1 MRVSLFLAI
10 IGVLLAILPFFIK
23 IDVKR
28 KIVPCRIAAFALI
41 LLSVAFFYFSIEDK
55 AEEVKNEDTPSSSF
69 ASQSSN
75 YGSNVAIEGD
85 NNITIFNEAG
95 GNKTDNAYFRLGKE
109 DPKYKL
115 DTHMEW
121 MDMECVESILTGKS
135 ALKVYSRAAGWDW
148 VDTSPNLKEDELLDG
163 ISLVALFSNRENFD
177 RNIVKFTVRIDN
189 ITENLLPD
197 LGIAYPTAL
206 SDSVGIT
213 FENNGWGATGEM
225 QLSITDVH
233 FFDYQGP
240 AVVDISLKDG
250 VENRWNIPSIL
261 PGESGGTRDMSF
273 EDFDIQWKD
282 PNIESVDFL
291 MGVELYAPKLNF
303 RESVNV
309 LMTVTPNSIRA
320 QEPAGMGGDDIRFG
334 IPVDTSQKKVRYE
347 YSVYQCIPANRQVR
361 LPILIYPTKSCS
373 MDIYISFELDDG
385 EVIKVPPFC
394 DVSIRV
400 PFYAHWREY
409 VDGKYID
416 EELFGEEEY
425 IDGEQ
430 FSREDI
436 TFPFEVNTSIMPN

>member
-1 MRVSLFLAI
+1 
-10 IGVLLAILPFFIK
+10 
-23 IDVKR
+23 
-28 KIVPCRIAAFALI
+28 
-41 LLSVAFFYFSIEDK
+41 
-55 AEEVKNEDTPSSSF
+55 
-69 ASQSSN
+69 
-75 YGSNVAIEGD
+75 
-85 NNITIFNEAG
+85 
-95 GNKTDNAYFRLGKE
+95 
-109 DPKYKL
+109 
-115 DTHMEW
+115 
-121 MDMECVESILTGKS
+121 
-135 ALKVYSRAAGWDW
+135 
-148 VDTSPNLKEDELLDG
+148 
-163 ISLVALFSNRENFD
+163 
-177 RNIVKFTVRIDN
+177 
-189 ITENLLPD
+189 
-197 LGIAYPTAL
+197 
-206 SDSVGIT
+206 
-213 FENNGWGATGEM
+213 
-225 QLSITDVH
+225 
-233 FFDYQGP
+233 
-240 AVVDISLKDG
+240 
-250 VENRWNIPSIL
+250 
-261 PGESGGTRDMSF
+261 MSF